1 MNFAAVIEFSAATL
15 GLCSGFLFCIGVL
28 NLKDETLKTIA
39 ESMWGSKP
47 TLAKELALQK
57 VDFIF
62 GAILLGLSFFVQ
74 VAGKFLSSTAVPSG
88 AVASLL
94 CEALVGVGV
103 PVVLVALLWVPRSY
117 LRRAAIKRLQLP
129 PEGVTA
135 Q

>member
-1 MNFAAVIEFSAATL
+1 M
-15 GLCSGFLFCIGVL
+15 FCIGVI
-28 NLKDETLKTIA
+28 NLKNDTLKTIA

-47 TLAKELALQK
+47 ALAKELALQK

-74 VAGKFLSSTAVPSG
+74 VAGKFFSPTATPSG
-88 AVASLL
+88 VSVSLL

-103 PVVLVALLWVPRSY
+103 PIVLVVLLLVPRSY
-117 LRRAAIKRLQLP
+117 LRKAAIERLRPP
-129 PEGVTA
+129 PEGVTE